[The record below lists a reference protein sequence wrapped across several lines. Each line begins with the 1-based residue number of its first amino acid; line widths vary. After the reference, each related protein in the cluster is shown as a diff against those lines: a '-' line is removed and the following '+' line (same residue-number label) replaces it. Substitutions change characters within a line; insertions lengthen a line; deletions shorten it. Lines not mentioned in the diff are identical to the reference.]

1 MRWRRGGRTRAATC
15 TGKGLVGGSA
25 AVRSVAKCPGVAFRV
40 GEPPKLIDQND
51 ATMQKPRV
59 RRLSTDLRQK
69 PMSSIYTLATANGR
83 RYIVVAR
90 PNEAHWWKWLRV
102 RSSSDSAPL
111 PRPQMRRLAASRRC
125 DSASSRFAAVSTFL
139 EAAAPARARACQAA
153 LRAAAAAQRARTR
166 RYAPGAAVRSD
177 RTPTAAGCNSEIAE
191 PRALA
196 PKRWPSAITP

>member
-40 GEPPKLIDQND
+40 CGPPELIDQND
-51 ATMQKPRV
+51 ATTQKPRV

-69 PMSSIYTLATANGR
+69 PMSSMYTLATANGR

-125 DSASSRFAAVSTFL
+125 DSASSRFAAVSTFF
-139 EAAAPARARACQAA
+139 RS
-153 LRAAAAAQRARTR
+153 RAAACARGPARRPPRRRGSAAAGNAAQRARR
-166 RYAPGAAVRSD
+166 RRSL
-177 RTPTAAGCNSEIAE
+177 RPHANS
-191 PRALA
+191 RRLQF
-196 PKRWPSAITP
+196 